1 MYADEFEVRVARVR
15 HRFAAALES
24 KIKGVMISAERMSS
38 GGEGVTKNV
47 SESYRHLHSIYGIGA
62 TVGFAATGEA
72 AHQAESAL
80 LHAYHEKRGLTEGE
94 VLNLKKALARLRDAA
109 GSELKMMYQRGG

>member
-1 MYADEFEVRVARVR
+1 MYADQFEVRVARVR
-15 HRFAAALES
+15 HRFATTLES
-24 KIKGVMISAERMSS
+24 KIKTAMMSADRMARGGDGV
-38 GGEGVTKNV
+38 VQNV
-47 SESYRHLHSIYGIGA
+47 SESYRHLHSICGIGA

-109 GSELKMMYQRGG
+109 ANELKLMHQRGG